1 MILTQRQNL
10 VSIRDYSLRLLQTKT
25 LVEIE
30 DQRWVKFN
38 ATVISKLDLDFW
50 PNLDFTAKSLH
61 CRAIEVLEKEWQLFS
76 LSLNMQVQCPS
87 EQKKLHPCINNQRN
101 LLHKAS
107 YVQNAL
113 LERWLKDMM
122 KHKRFDELSILRYLE
137 SCQVLTPHLWQIVIL
152 SLAVQVSSLSH
163 SFYQVL

>member
-30 DQRWVKFN
+30 DQCWVNF
-38 ATVISKLDLDFW
+38 TVTLISKLDLDFW

-107 YVQNAL
+107 YVQITRAAWTL
-113 LERWLKDMM
+113 AERYDQTQKI
-122 KHKRFDELSILRYLE
+122 RRIVYIEISRELSGAD
-137 SCQVLTPHLWQIVIL
+137 TP
-152 SLAVQVSSLSH
+152 SLANCNFIFSGSSV
-163 SFYQVL
+163 FT